1 MVIAK
6 WTGIGQKKLWPLIYV
21 LRNKTGS
28 EANSVRVYDDK
39 EKRKSRWTDS
49 SDEDLLQLSY
59 NSKRLCDDFYLL
71 VLYVNQYRIG
81 MHLDQVSFLFYT
93 TWHSWLANQTFNCMQ
108 SWCMSMVFCVENVVI
123 K

>member
-1 MVIAK
+1 MNRY
-6 WTGIGQKKLWPLIYV
+6 WPKKTVALIYV

-39 EKRKSRWTDS
+39 EKRKSRCTDS
-49 SDEDLLQLSY
+49 SDEDLLQLPY

-81 MHLDQVSFLFYT
+81 MHLDQMSFLFYT
-93 TWHSWLANQTFNCMQ
+93 T
-108 SWCMSMVFCVENVVI
+108 
-123 K
+123 